1 MITTKEVE
9 LQENSSVKLKITV
22 KKKSV
27 KEEYDNLVIKYC
39 ETVQLKG
46 FRRGKVPADILIR
59 KFGDSLI
66 AETTENII
74 RGSLEDILES
84 IKHKPLPYSTPTVDS
99 QSSLDLQKDFVYDV
113 FYDTYPEIELIDYL
127 GLEHEELKIKITAE
141 DLKRELKNLQE
152 QNSYFID
159 KKDGVVEKGD
169 NINIDYVEV
178 DKKGAELPGT
188 KRESFA
194 FIVGSGYNI
203 YQFDN
208 DLLAMK
214 NGEEKLIKKS
224 FAQDFENKELAGR
237 DIELKVKMNNI
248 KEKKLPELD
257 DDLAQDISD
266 KYNTL
271 EDLKKD
277 LKQKIEETSK
287 NRVRADSISKLL
299 DQIADKSTI
308 PLPKSMVELELN
320 TQWRSFL
327 GQYKVDEKKLLEELK
342 EKDNRTKEDM
352 LEQWRPSAERKLK
365 LLLAVHKMIEKEK
378 IKTGKEEIKKEIK
391 KIADSRSIT
400 IKQAEEE
407 LKKGNYL
414 EYMEEDLKKE
424 KLYDLL
430 LEKGKAKPG
439 ESINFLDL
447 LERNY

>member
-9 LQENSSVKLKITV
+9 LQENSSVKVKITV

-27 KEEYDNLVIKYC
+27 KEEYDNLVKKYC

-46 FRRGKVPADILIR
+46 FRRGKVPADVLIR
-59 KFGDSLI
+59 KFGDSLV

-113 FYDTYPEIELIDYL
+113 FYDTYPEIELSDYL
-127 GLEHEELKIKITAE
+127 GLEYEELKVKITAE
-141 DLKRELKNLQE
+141 DLKRELENLQE

-159 KKDGVVEKGD
+159 KEDGVVEKGD
-169 NINIDYVEV
+169 NINIDYAEL
-178 DKKGAELPGT
+178 DEKGAELPAT

-203 YQFDN
+203 YQIDD
-208 DLLAMK
+208 DLLSLK
-214 NGEEKLIKKS
+214 KGEEKLIKKS
-224 FAQDFENKELAGR
+224 FDQDFENKELAGR
-237 DIELKVKMNNI
+237 DIELKVKVNNI
-248 KEKKLPELD
+248 KQRKLPELND
-257 DDLAQDISD
+257 ELAQDISD

-271 EDLKKD
+271 DDLKKD
-277 LKQKIEETSK
+277 LKQKIEDTSK

-299 DQIADKSTI
+299 DQTVDKSTI
-308 PLPKSMVELELN
+308 PLPKSMIELEVN
-320 TQWRSFL
+320 SQWRSFL
-327 GQYKVDEKKLLEELK
+327 GQYNVDEKELLEQLK
-342 EKDNRTKEDM
+342 EKDNKTKEDM

-365 LLLAVHKMIEKEK
+365 LMLAVNKMVEKEK
-378 IKTGKEEIKKEIK
+378 IKAGKEEIKKEIK

-414 EYMEEDLKKE
+414 KYMKEDLKKE

-439 ESINFLDL
+439 KSINFLDL
-447 LERNY
+447 LEGNY

>member
-27 KEEYDNLVIKYC
+27 KEEYDNLVGKYC
-39 ETVQLKG
+39 KTVQLKG
-46 FRRGKVPADILIR
+46 FRKGKVPADILIR

-84 IKHKPLPYSTPTVDS
+84 IKHKPLPYSTPAVDS
-99 QSSLDLQKDFVYDV
+99 EVPLDLQKDFVYDV
-113 FYDTYPEIELIDYL
+113 SYDTYPEIKLSDYL
-127 GLEHEELKIKITAE
+127 GLEYEELKVKITAE
-141 DLKRELKNLQE
+141 DLKRELKNFQE

-159 KKDGVVEKGD
+159 KEDGVVEKGD

-178 DKKGAELPGT
+178 DEKGAELPGT
-188 KRESFA
+188 RRESFA

-203 YQFDN
+203 YQVDD
-208 DLLAMK
+208 DLLSMK

-224 FAQDFENKELAGR
+224 FGQDFENKELAGR
-237 DIELKVKMNNI
+237 DIELKVKVNNI
-248 KEKKLPELD
+248 KKRKLPELND
-257 DDLAQDISD
+257 ELAQDISD
-266 KYNTL
+266 KYKTL

-287 NRVRADSISKLL
+287 NRVRADNISKLL

-308 PLPKSMVELELN
+308 PLPKSMIEIEMYS
-320 TQWRSFL
+320 QWQNFL
-327 GQYKVDEKKLLEELK
+327 GQYNVNEKKLLEQLK
-342 EKDNRTKEDM
+342 EKDNKTKEDI

-365 LLLAVHKMIEKEK
+365 LMLAVNKMIEEEK
-378 IKTGKEEIKKEIK
+378 IKTGKEELKKEIK
-391 KIADSRSIT
+391 KIAEARSIT

-414 EYMEEDLKKE
+414 EHMEENLKKE

-439 ESINFLDL
+439 KSINFLDL
-447 LERNY
+447 IEGNY

>member
-27 KEEYDNLVIKYC
+27 KEEYANLVGKYC

-46 FRRGKVPADILIR
+46 FRKGKVPADILIR

-99 QSSLDLQKDFVYDV
+99 EVSLDLQKDFVYDV
-113 FYDTYPEIELIDYL
+113 SYDTYPEIKLSDYL
-127 GLEHEELKIKITAE
+127 GLEYEELKVKITAE

-159 KKDGVVEKGD
+159 KEDGVVEKGD

-178 DKKGAELPGT
+178 DEKGAEMSGT
-188 KRESFA
+188 RRESFA

-203 YQFDN
+203 YQFDD
-208 DLLAMK
+208 DLLSMK

-224 FAQDFENKELAGR
+224 FDQDFENKELAGR
-237 DIELKVKMNNI
+237 DIELKVKVNNI
-248 KEKKLPELD
+248 KEKKLPELND
-257 DDLAQDISD
+257 ELAQDISD

-287 NRVRADSISKLL
+287 SRVRADSISKLL

-308 PLPKSMVELELN
+308 PLPKSMIELEVYS
-320 TQWRSFL
+320 QWRNFL
-327 GQYKVDEKKLLEELK
+327 GQYNVNEKKLLEQLK
-342 EKDNRTKEDM
+342 EKDNKTKEDM

-365 LLLAVHKMIEKEK
+365 LMLAVNKMIEEEK
-378 IKTGKEEIKKEIK
+378 VKTGKEELKKEIK
-391 KIADSRSIT
+391 KIAETRSIT

-414 EYMEEDLKKE
+414 EYMEENLKKE

-439 ESINFLDL
+439 KSINFLDL
-447 LERNY
+447 IEGNY

>member
-1 MITTKEVE
+1 MTTTKEIE
-9 LQENSSVKLKITV
+9 IKEDSSVKLKITV
-22 KKKSV
+22 KKKSI
-27 KEEYDNLVIKYC
+27 KEEYDKLISKYC

-46 FRRGKVPADILIR
+46 FRKGKVPADILIR

-74 RGSLEDILES
+74 RTSLEDILES
-84 IKHKPLPYSTPTVDS
+84 IKQKPLPYSTPTVDS
-99 QSSLDLQKDFVYDV
+99 ESSLDLKKDFVYDV
-113 FYDTYPEIELIDYL
+113 SYDTYPEIKLSDYL
-127 GLEHEELKIKITAE
+127 DLEYEEFKVKTTSE
-141 DLKRELKNLQE
+141 DLKRELKNLQD

-159 KKDGVVEKGD
+159 KKEGAVGKGD
-169 NINIDYVEV
+169 NINIDYIEV
-178 DKKGAELPGT
+178 DKKGTELDKT

-194 FIVGSGYNI
+194 FIVGSGYNL
-203 YQFDN
+203 YQFD
-208 DLLAMK
+208 DELISMK
-214 NGEEKLIKKS
+214 TGEQKLIKKS
-224 FAQDFENKELAGR
+224 FGQDFENKELAGR
-237 DIELKVKMNNI
+237 DVEVKVKVNSI
-248 KEKKLPELD
+248 KEKILPELN
-257 DDLAQDISD
+257 DDLAQDVSD

-271 EDLKKD
+271 DDLKKD

-287 NRVRADSISKLL
+287 DRVRANSISKLL

-320 TQWRSFL
+320 SQWRSFL
-327 GQYKVDEKKLLEELK
+327 GQYNVDEKILLDQLK
-342 EKDNRTKEDM
+342 EKDNKTKEDM

-365 LLLAVHKMIEKEK
+365 LLLAVNKMIEKEK
-378 IKTGKEEIKKEIK
+378 IKVSKEDTKKEIK

-414 EYMEEDLKKE
+414 EYIEEDLKKE

-439 ESINFLDL
+439 ASINFLDL
-447 LERNY
+447 LEGNY

>member
-27 KEEYDNLVIKYC
+27 KEEYDNLVRKYC
-39 ETVQLKG
+39 QTVQLKG
-46 FRRGKVPADILIR
+46 FRKGKVPADVLIR
-59 KFGDSLI
+59 KFGDSLT
-66 AETTENII
+66 AETTENIV

-113 FYDTYPEIELIDYL
+113 LYDTYPEIELSDYL
-127 GLEHEELKIKITAE
+127 GLEYEELKVKITAE

-152 QNSYFID
+152 QNSCFID
-159 KKDGVVEKGD
+159 KEDGVVEKGD

-178 DKKGAELPGT
+178 DEKGAELPGT

-194 FIVGSGYNI
+194 FIVGSGYNL
-203 YQFDN
+203 YQLDD
-208 DLLAMK
+208 DLLSMK
-214 NGEEKLIKKS
+214 NGEEKVIKKK
-224 FAQDFENKELAGR
+224 FGQDFENKELAGR
-237 DIELKVKMNNI
+237 DIELKVKVNNI
-248 KEKKLPELD
+248 KEKELPELN

-271 EDLKKD
+271 DDLKND

-287 NRVRADSISKLL
+287 NRVRANSISKLL
-299 DQIADKSTI
+299 DQIVDKATI
-308 PLPKSMVELELN
+308 PLPKSMIELELN
-320 TQWRSFL
+320 SQWRSFL
-327 GQYKVDEKKLLEELK
+327 GQYNVDEKKLLEQLK
-342 EKDNRTKEDM
+342 QKDNKTKEDM

-365 LLLAVHKMIEKEK
+365 LLLAVNKMIEKEK
-378 IKTGKEEIKKEIK
+378 IKAGKEEIKKEVK
-391 KIADSRSIT
+391 KIADSRSIA

-414 EYMEEDLKKE
+414 EYMKEDLKKE

-447 LERNY
+447 LEGNY

>member
-9 LQENSSVKLKITV
+9 LQENSSVKVKITV

-27 KEEYDNLVIKYC
+27 KEEYDNLVRKYC

-46 FRRGKVPADILIR
+46 FRRGKVPADVLIR
-59 KFGDSLI
+59 KFGDSLV

-113 FYDTYPEIELIDYL
+113 FYDTYPEIELSDYL
-127 GLEHEELKIKITAE
+127 GLEYEELKVRITAE
-141 DLKRELKNLQE
+141 DLKRELENLQE

-159 KKDGVVEKGD
+159 KEDGVVEKGD
-169 NINIDYVEV
+169 NINIDYAEL
-178 DKKGAELPGT
+178 DEKGAELPAT

-203 YQFDN
+203 YQIDD
-208 DLLAMK
+208 DLLSLK
-214 NGEEKLIKKS
+214 KGEEKLIKKS
-224 FAQDFENKELAGR
+224 FDQDFENKELAGR
-237 DIELKVKMNNI
+237 DIELKVKVNNI
-248 KEKKLPELD
+248 KQRKLPELND
-257 DDLAQDISD
+257 ELAQDISD

-271 EDLKKD
+271 DDLKKD
-277 LKQKIEETSK
+277 LKQKIEDTSK

-299 DQIADKSTI
+299 DQTVDKSTI
-308 PLPKSMVELELN
+308 PLPKSMIELEVN
-320 TQWRSFL
+320 SQWRSFL
-327 GQYKVDEKKLLEELK
+327 GQYNVDEKELLEQLK
-342 EKDNRTKEDM
+342 EKDNKTKEDM

-365 LLLAVHKMIEKEK
+365 LMLAVNKMVEKEK
-378 IKTGKEEIKKEIK
+378 IKAGKEEIKKEIK

-414 EYMEEDLKKE
+414 KYMKEDLKKE

-439 ESINFLDL
+439 KSINFLDL
-447 LERNY
+447 LEGNY

>member
-27 KEEYDNLVIKYC
+27 KEEYDNLVRKYC
-39 ETVQLKG
+39 QTVQIKG
-46 FRRGKVPADILIR
+46 FRKGKVPADVLIR

-66 AETTENII
+66 AETAENII
-74 RGSLEDILES
+74 RGSLEDILGS
-84 IKHKPLPYSTPTVDS
+84 IEHKPLPYSTPTVDS

-127 GLEHEELKIKITAE
+127 GLEYEELKVKITAE
-141 DLKRELKNLQE
+141 DLKRELENLRE

-159 KKDGVVEKGD
+159 KEDGVVEKDD

-178 DKKGAELPGT
+178 DEKGAELAGT

-203 YQFDN
+203 YQFDD
-208 DLLAMK
+208 DLLSLK

-224 FAQDFENKELAGR
+224 FGQDFENKELAGR
-237 DIELKVKMNNI
+237 DVNLKVKINNI
-248 KEKKLPELD
+248 KEKKMPELND
-257 DDLAQDISD
+257 ELAQDISD

-271 EDLKKD
+271 DDLKKD

-287 NRVRADSISKLL
+287 NRVRANSISKLL

-308 PLPKSMVELELN
+308 PLPRSMVELELN
-320 TQWRSFL
+320 SEWQSLL
-327 GQYKVDEKKLLEELK
+327 GQYKAGEKKLLEQLK
-342 EKDNRTKEDM
+342 EKDNKTKEDM

-365 LLLAVHKMIEKEK
+365 LMLAVNKMIEKEE
-378 IKTGKEEIKKEIK
+378 IKVSKEEIKKEVK
-391 KIADSRSIT
+391 KVADSRSIT

-414 EYMEEDLKKE
+414 EYMKEDLKKE
-424 KLYDLL
+424 KLYGLL
-430 LEKGKAKPG
+430 LEEGKVKPG
-439 ESINFLDL
+439 KNINFLDL
-447 LERNY
+447 LEGNY

>member
-9 LQENSSVKLKITV
+9 LQENSSIKLKITV
-22 KKKSV
+22 KRESV
-27 KEEYDNLVIKYC
+27 KEEYDQLVRKYC

-59 KFGDSLI
+59 KFGDSLT

-113 FYDTYPEIELIDYL
+113 FYDTYPEIKLSDYL
-127 GLEHEELKIKITAE
+127 GLEYEVLKVKITAE
-141 DLKRELKNLQE
+141 DLKRELENLQE

-159 KKDGVVEKGD
+159 KEDGVVEKGD
-169 NINIDYVEV
+169 NINIDYAEV
-178 DKKGAELPGT
+178 DEKGAELPGT
-188 KRESFA
+188 KREAFA

-203 YQFDN
+203 YQVDD
-208 DLLAMK
+208 DLLSMK

-224 FAQDFENKELAGR
+224 FGQDFENKELAGR
-237 DIELKVKMNNI
+237 DVKLKVKINTI
-248 KEKKLPELD
+248 KQMKMPELND
-257 DDLAQDISD
+257 ELAQDISD

-287 NRVRADSISKLL
+287 NRIRTNSISRLL
-299 DQIADKSTI
+299 DQIVDKSTI
-308 PLPKSMVELELN
+308 PLPRSMVELELN
-320 TQWRSFL
+320 SRWRSFL
-327 GQYKVDEKKLLEELK
+327 GQYNLNEKKLLEQLK
-342 EKDNRTKEDM
+342 EKDNKTKEDM

-365 LLLAVHKMIEKEK
+365 LLIAVTKMVEKEK
-378 IKTGKEEIKKEIK
+378 IKAGEEEIKKEIK

-414 EYMEEDLKKE
+414 EYMKEDLKKE

-430 LEKGKAKPG
+430 LEAGKAKPG

-447 LERNY
+447 IEGNY

>member
-9 LQENSSVKLKITV
+9 LQEDSSVKLKITV

-27 KEEYDNLVIKYC
+27 KKEYDNLVGKYC

-46 FRRGKVPADILIR
+46 FRKGKLPADILIR

-66 AETTENII
+66 AETTENVI

-99 QSSLDLQKDFVYDV
+99 KVSLDLQKDFVYEV
-113 FYDTYPEIELIDYL
+113 SYDTYPEIKLSDYL
-127 GLEHEELKIKITAE
+127 GLEYEELKVKITAE

-159 KKDGVVEKGD
+159 KEDGVVEKGD
-169 NINIDYVEV
+169 NINIDYMEV
-178 DKKGAELPGT
+178 DEKGAELPGT
-188 KRESFA
+188 RRESFA

-203 YQFDN
+203 YQLDD
-208 DLLAMK
+208 DLLSMK

-224 FAQDFENKELAGR
+224 FGQDFENKELAGR
-237 DIELKVKMNNI
+237 DIELKVKVNNI
-248 KEKKLPELD
+248 KEKKLPELND
-257 DDLAQDISD
+257 ELAQDISD

-287 NRVRADSISKLL
+287 SRVRADSISKLL

-308 PLPKSMVELELN
+308 PLPKSMIDLEVYS
-320 TQWRSFL
+320 QWRNFL
-327 GQYKVDEKKLLEELK
+327 GQYNVSEKKLLEQLK
-342 EKDNRTKEDM
+342 KKDNKTKEDM

-365 LLLAVHKMIEKEK
+365 LMLAVNKMIEEEK
-378 IKTGKEEIKKEIK
+378 IKTGKEELKKEIK
-391 KIADSRSIT
+391 KIAEARSIT

-414 EYMEEDLKKE
+414 EYMEENLKKE

-439 ESINFLDL
+439 KNINFLDL
-447 LERNY
+447 IEGNY

>member
-27 KEEYDNLVIKYC
+27 KEEYDNLVRKYC
-39 ETVQLKG
+39 QTVQLKG
-46 FRRGKVPADILIR
+46 FRKGKVPADVLIR
-59 KFGDSLI
+59 KFGDSLT
-66 AETTENII
+66 AETTENIV

-113 FYDTYPEIELIDYL
+113 LYDTYPEIELSDYL
-127 GLEHEELKIKITAE
+127 GLEYEELKVKITAE

-152 QNSYFID
+152 QNSCFID
-159 KKDGVVEKGD
+159 KEDGVVEKGD

-178 DKKGAELPGT
+178 DEKGAELPGT

-194 FIVGSGYNI
+194 FIVGSGYNL
-203 YQFDN
+203 YQLDD
-208 DLLAMK
+208 DLLSMK
-214 NGEEKLIKKS
+214 NGEEKVIKKK
-224 FAQDFENKELAGR
+224 FGQDFENKELAGR
-237 DIELKVKMNNI
+237 DIELKVKVNNI
-248 KEKKLPELD
+248 KEKELPELN

-271 EDLKKD
+271 DDLKND

-287 NRVRADSISKLL
+287 NRVRANSISKLL
-299 DQIADKSTI
+299 DQIVDKATI
-308 PLPKSMVELELN
+308 PLPKSMIELELN
-320 TQWRSFL
+320 SQWRSFL
-327 GQYKVDEKKLLEELK
+327 GQYNVDEKKLLEQLK
-342 EKDNRTKEDM
+342 QKDNKPKEDM

-365 LLLAVHKMIEKEK
+365 LLLAVNKMIEKEK
-378 IKTGKEEIKKEIK
+378 IKAGKEEIKKEVK
-391 KIADSRSIT
+391 KIADSRSIA

-414 EYMEEDLKKE
+414 EYMKEDLKKE

-447 LERNY
+447 LEGNY